1 MRPPRKTVSLL
12 LVSAMGLLAACGP
25 APRPMPGPGAP
36 LRVTVFATNH
46 HLAPGHPLMPLL
58 AANAPGIAALAPLWY
73 KVAANGSV
81 TDTSVAATKAWAA
94 AHHIA
99 LTPLVINGGGGSAF
113 LIHAAARARAVSNLA
128 AILKS
133 QPYTG
138 LNIDFELLKTA
149 ARSGLTSFETGL
161 YAQAKAMGKTITV
174 DLIPAHSR
182 RGLRYAYDFAALAK
196 NSTDVVLMTYDA
208 HDNTSK
214 PGPIAPLAWVQQDV
228 RQALSAGVPKDKLVV
243 GIADYGYDWA
253 GSTKGSTVG
262 LKQAEALLT
271 KEHATLKR
279 NRNGSPHFTY
289 TKGGTRHIVWYED
302 STSVV
307 HKIAYAR
314 QLGVKGLAL
323 WRAGYETAAYWKAVR
338 AAAGTAGGGG
348 APMATPSAAPSAPSS
363 AASPAGG
370 GGSGTAAG
378 GASGQGSSSASS
390 ASSGASTPSG
400 SSASGTSGT
409 SASGAAGGSAGS
421 SSAVG

>member
-12 LVSAMGLLAACGP
+12 LVFAMGLLAACGP

-58 AANAPGIAALAPLWY
+58 AANAPGIAALSPLWY

-81 TDTSVAATKAWAA
+81 TDTSVAATKTWAA

-113 LIHAAARARAVSNLA
+113 LMNAAARARAVSNLA

-133 QPYTG
+133 QPYAG

-182 RGLRYAYDFAALAK
+182 RGLHYAYDFAALAK

-228 RQALSAGVPKDKLVV
+228 REALSAGVPKDKLVV

-253 GSTKGSTVG
+253 GSTKGHTVG
-262 LKQAEALLT
+262 LKQAEALLA

-302 STSVV
+302 SASVV

-338 AAAGTAGGGG
+338 AAAGTAAGGG
-348 APMATPSAAPSAPSS
+348 APAITPSAAPSAPSS
-363 AASPAGG
+363 G

-378 GASGQGSSSASS
+378 GAGGQGS
-390 ASSGASTPSG
+390 SG
-400 SSASGTSGT
+400 SSASSPASTPASSSSSGSTAASSGT
-409 SASGAAGGSAGS
+409 SRSGAAGGSAGS

>member
-36 LRVTVFATNH
+36 LRVTVFATNR

-81 TDTSVAATKAWAA
+81 TDTSVAATKTWAA

-99 LTPLVINGGGGSAF
+99 LTPLVINAGGGSAF
-113 LIHAAARARAVSNLA
+113 LMNAAARARAVSSLA

-133 QPYTG
+133 QPYAG

-174 DLIPAHSR
+174 DLIPSHSR
-182 RGLRYAYDFAALAK
+182 RGLHYAYDFAALAK
-196 NSTDVVLMTYDA
+196 NSTDVILMTYDA

-228 RQALSAGVPKDKLVV
+228 REALSAGVPKDKLVL

-253 GSTKGSTVG
+253 GSTKGHTVG
-262 LKQAEALLT
+262 LKQAEALLA

-302 STSVV
+302 STSVA

-348 APMATPSAAPSAPSS
+348 APVAAPSAAPS

-370 GGSGTAAG
+370 GASGTAAG
-378 GASGQGSSSASS
+378 GASGQGPSSSSSTSSAPS
-390 ASSGASTPSG
+390 ASSGTPAPSG
-400 SSASGTSGT
+400 SSASGS